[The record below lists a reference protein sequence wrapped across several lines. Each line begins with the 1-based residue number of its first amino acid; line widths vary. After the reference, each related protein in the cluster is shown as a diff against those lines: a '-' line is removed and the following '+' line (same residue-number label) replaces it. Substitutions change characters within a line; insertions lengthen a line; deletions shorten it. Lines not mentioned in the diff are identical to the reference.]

1 MRNCRSLKLLALVLL
16 LGMLGFAFPGF
27 SSASFT
33 VRTQTTGSVS
43 AAADWTPPSVAVVSP
58 GSPVK
63 DIPTISVTATDG
75 ESAIASVTLEQLP
88 PGGSDWTI
96 VCTDTVAPYACAW
109 DTRSLAD
116 GLHSLRAR
124 ATDAAGYESTSE
136 VVRTTVANKLFVVLT
151 SPGEAVRGTVPLTT
165 TVYNAGTLTH
175 TVRLEYT
182 ATGTTSWK
190 TICTGL
196 TSPYACNWNTASIV
210 AGEYDLRAVLT
221 AGATTT
227 ISAVVEGVVVD
238 NINPTVTMVDPGTPL
253 SGNKTFVA
261 TASDANSGVV
271 RVVIQSSLS
280 GSGTWQQLCAITE
293 EPWSCRI
300 ATSSLPDGAYSFRA
314 VATDGAGN
322 TSTSVAT
329 GARSVDNT
337 IASITVDVPASLTGT
352 VIVGATATASST
364 AGVASVRIQSAPTG
378 TSTWTDI
385 CTDTTSP
392 YACNWNTAAVTDGL
406 YDIRGVMTDALGA
419 TTTSPIVSAQR
430 VDNAPLRGVD
440 VQSANG
446 GFAIGRVES
455 GDSLTFTYSSQVDL
469 TKVVAGWNGASK
481 AVTVR
486 LRDGS
491 LLSKGAT
498 DDTLDV
504 LSGAAAVNLG
514 SLNLRQDHVKTGR
527 TVQFNATMT
536 AATVT
541 VSGVVR
547 STVTLRLGTL
557 ATGSNS
563 YLRNV
568 NTAAAMVW
576 SPSAVLTD
584 LQGRACSVAAITEP
598 GTSDR
603 DF

>member
-1 MRNCRSLKLLALVLL
+1 MRNFRSLQLLFLVLL
-16 LGMLGFAFPGF
+16 LGMLGFAFPDF

-33 VRTQTTGSVS
+33 ARTQVTASVR

-58 GSPVK
+58 GSTVK
-63 DIPTISVTATDG
+63 DVPTIGVTATDG
-75 ESAIASVTLEQLP
+75 ESAIVSTTLEQLP
-88 PGGSDWTI
+88 PGGSDWTA

-109 DTRSLAD
+109 DTRALAD

-124 ATDAAGYESTSE
+124 ATDSAGYESTSE
-136 VVRTTVANKLFVVLT
+136 IVRTTVANKLLVVLT
-151 SPGEAVRGTVPLTT
+151 SPGDAVRGTVPLAT
-165 TVYNAGTLTH
+165 TVYNAGSLTH
-175 TVRLEYT
+175 TVRLEYA

-196 TSPYACNWNTASIV
+196 TSPYTCSWNTASIV
-210 AGEYDLRAVLT
+210 AGEYDLRAVLV

-227 ISAVVEGVVVD
+227 PSAVVEAVMVD
-238 NINPTVTMVDPGTPL
+238 NINPTVTMLDPGTPL
-253 SGNKTFVA
+253 SGNKTFTA
-261 TASDANSGVV
+261 TATDANSGVA

-293 EPWSCRI
+293 EPWTCRV
-300 ATSSLPDGAYSFRA
+300 ATSSLADGAYSFRA

-322 TSTSVAT
+322 TTTSVAT
-329 GARSVDNT
+329 GSRSVDNT
-337 IASITVDVPASLTGT
+337 IASITVDVPATLTGT
-352 VIVGATATASST
+352 VTVGATASST
-364 AGVASVRIQSAPTG
+364 AGVASVRIQSAPSGTG
-378 TSTWTDI
+378 TWTDL

-392 YACNWNTAAVTDGL
+392 YACAWNTTTVADGL
-406 YDIRGVMTDALGA
+406 HDVRAIMLDSLGA
-419 TTTSPIVSAQR
+419 ATTSAVVSAQR

-440 VQSANG
+440 VQSTNG
-446 GFAIGRVES
+446 GSAIGRVES
-455 GDSLTFTYSSQVDL
+455 GDTVTFTYSSQVDL
-469 TKVVAGWNGASK
+469 TKVIAGWNGSSR

-491 LLSKGAT
+491 LLSKSAT

-504 LSGAAAVNLG
+504 LSGSTAVNLG

-527 TVQFNATMT
+527 TVQFGATMT

-541 VSGVVR
+541 TSGGVVR
-547 STVTLRLGTL
+547 STVTLRLGAL
-557 ATGSNS
+557 SSGSNS

-568 NTAAAMVW
+568 STVAAMVW
-576 SPSAVLTD
+576 SPSAAVTD
-584 LQGRACSVAAITEP
+584 LQGRACSVATTTET

>member
-1 MRNCRSLKLLALVLL
+1 MRNFRSLKLLALVLL
-16 LGMLGFAFPGF
+16 FGMLGFAFPGF
-27 SSASFT
+27 SSASYT
-33 VRTQTTGSVS
+33 VRTQSTASVS

-58 GSPVK
+58 GSTVK

-88 PGGSDWTI
+88 PGGSDWTV

-109 DTRSLAD
+109 DTRALAD

-151 SPGEAVRGTVPLTT
+151 SPGDAVRGTVPLTT

-175 TVRLEYT
+175 TVRLEYA

-196 TSPYACNWNTASIV
+196 TSPYACSWNTAAVV

-227 ISAVVEGVVVD
+227 ISAVVEAVIVD
-238 NINPTVTMVDPGTPL
+238 NINPTVTMLDPGTPL
-253 SGNKTFVA
+253 SGNKTFTA

-271 RVVIQSSLS
+271 RVVIQSSLN

-293 EPWSCRI
+293 EPWSCRV

-322 TSTSVAT
+322 TTTSVAT
-329 GARSVDNT
+329 GSRAVDNT

-352 VIVGATATASST
+352 VSVGATASST

-378 TSTWTDI
+378 TTTWTDI
-385 CTDTTSP
+385 CTDTSSP
-392 YACNWNTAAVTDGL
+392 YACSWNTTSVADGL
-406 YDIRGVMTDALGA
+406 YDIRAVMTDSLGA
-419 TTTSPIVSAQR
+419 TTTSPVVSAQR
-430 VDNAPLRGVD
+430 VDNALLRGVD

-446 GFAIGRVES
+446 GSAIGRVEA
-455 GDSLTFTYSSQVDL
+455 GDTVTFTYSGQVDL
-469 TKVVAGWNGASK
+469 TKVVAGWTGTSK

-491 LLSKGAT
+491 LLSKSAT

-504 LSGAAAVNLG
+504 LSGATAVNLG

-541 VSGVVR
+541 TSGGVVR
-547 STVTLRLGTL
+547 STVTLRLGTFSS
-557 ATGSNS
+557 GSSS

-568 NTAAAMVW
+568 STAAAMIW
-576 SPSAVLTD
+576 SPSATVTD
-584 LQGRACSVAAITEP
+584 LQGRACSVATVTET
-598 GTSDR
+598 GTTDR